1 MAEQSVAEV
10 KHCHFISNASDLEE
24 SLNNPILTSSNDLS
38 LSNSLSASISQRL
51 VQYRQHRKSKRSMSL
66 LKCKQR
72 TTEHINQF
80 IRIQV
85 HFSNGKTIPL
95 VVDRTQTIEY
105 IARQVE
111 AEYAVRYLMDEKHH
125 LLFDT
130 DLLGCI
136 ADSKGQARLIQ
147 ITQLYDSGNL
157 GLKFTAKVGDVLA
170 FNDSVTAVTSEEV
183 AYGQDEESDEDAN
196 KAVQLTHEEEAIF
209 NKSGI
214 VADSVFALIDIKYT
228 QTKPETTTEMSPGSL
243 TRSNTIRSSTMD
255 DRLHS
260 VLHNIVSMQ
269 FFNEFCLQEYSI
281 ENSLFWIEAE
291 IYKTIQDPAIRRTF
305 AQYLYLT
312 YISPEIAPLNLN
324 ISADVRK
331 DIPWPPPE
339 CPEITM
345 FDEVQDHA
353 YTMIKGHAYARY
365 EKAPMFEKF
374 LEFKLSDRY
383 TYIQSRV
390 LWSYDTMFS
399 DDQKFDQIAEIVNI
413 LSDPT
418 SDKAQMALDTF
429 GNGKFPSISSMFF
442 RQSVLGGIIGRY
454 FPLVSS
460 IIRGYF
466 NTTNRN
472 AWADRQKRKQKEK
485 KLTKFFGQ
493 RPTDEHMLQQTVQTD
508 SFGHHSCTTDAMHN
522 SHRHVKSRKLSMGST
537 TNGTASDDGIS
548 KITCTIDPENHQVD
562 LTKRKKAEKLTE
574 FFGESRLPKRHMKR
588 QIQINT
594 LAGEEGDES
603 GNDSDD
609 EENDN
614 TNYPVSE
621 EHQPPL
627 SNQNELTRAEKRALN
642 RRARKLRTM
651 LGEVLD
657 AQTVS
662 EQVTTPLV
670 ASKGK
675 TIDLLDFVG
684 STPSDTVQPVDNFE
698 VHLNLDALDLNSCLI
713 DFELYKFEEN
723 SSVLD
728 MDVTSSTETVDSAR
742 MVNKLRYDK
751 LSQVLGHR
759 INETD
764 VIEAQ
769 SSAPRSPPQA
779 RPLTLAEKKQF
790 KKTSDKLERL
800 LGATVPAQAIL
811 SYPSVADDTQYIAK
825 TTVDDHQVS
834 NSHSVSEC
842 SDVHSEPGI
851 RSSQQNSALPCV
863 KPFDDTFPSRSGSLY
878 RAVSSDARLF
888 HINPTETSP
897 ETADPATSIISGTSA
912 DFLEDDQSKRSKLIR
927 LNKLRKMLGTDVKVD
942 KVMEKQF
949 LDLLDTSLGS
959 TLDATDIEKVTPE
972 ESRRFKSLLQ
982 YRIGD
987 GGQGQDGNFLS
998 MPRSRRLS
1006 FSSSALANMNSTNVS
1021 LPEFHSGD
1029 NISSKSKSQRTSS
1042 LRR

>member
-1 MAEQSVAEV
+1 
-10 KHCHFISNASDLEE
+10 
-24 SLNNPILTSSNDLS
+24 
-38 LSNSLSASISQRL
+38 
-51 VQYRQHRKSKRSMSL
+51 
-66 LKCKQR
+66 
-72 TTEHINQF
+72 
-80 IRIQV
+80 
-85 HFSNGKTIPL
+85 
-95 VVDRTQTIEY
+95 
-105 IARQVE
+105 
-111 AEYAVRYLMDEKHH
+111 
-125 LLFDT
+125 
-130 DLLGCI
+130 
-136 ADSKGQARLIQ
+136 
-147 ITQLYDSGNL
+147 
-157 GLKFTAKVGDVLA
+157 
-170 FNDSVTAVTSEEV
+170 
-183 AYGQDEESDEDAN
+183 
-196 KAVQLTHEEEAIF
+196 
-209 NKSGI
+209 
-214 VADSVFALIDIKYT
+214 
-228 QTKPETTTEMSPGSL
+228 MSPGSL